1 MRKETNDNMDDLLV
15 KYLLGEATM
24 QERTAV
30 EQWVAGNTINQR
42 YFENFKLIWNRSKQL
57 ATHSEVDEDMAWLRF
72 KDRVE
77 EIQSPVLPMFSSQVF
92 RIMRIAA
99 AIAIVA
105 GGGWFAYMISA
116 KNNLQQQVAVHSG
129 NKTRIET
136 LPDGSVIT
144 LNKNST
150 ITYAENFTA
159 GDSREVVLTGE
170 AFFEV
175 TPDKSKPFLIHS
187 DDVIVKVVGTSF
199 NVKNTAEKTEVIVET
214 GLVEVTK
221 KEQKVR
227 IRPEERV
234 TVMKENIDLVKQ
246 KNDNRFYD
254 YYRTKKLVCEG
265 TPLWKLVQVLN
276 EAYHVN
282 ITVSHEKMNLP
293 INTTFDDKSLDEILN
308 IVSVTFNITIVR
320 DDGQIILK

>member
-1 MRKETNDNMDDLLV
+1 MRKEMNDNMDDLLV

-24 QERTAV
+24 QERENV
-30 EQWVAGNTINQR
+30 EQWVAEKTVHRR

-57 ATHSEVDEDMAWLRF
+57 AAHSEVDEDMAWLRF

-77 EIQSPVLPMFSSQVF
+77 EIQSPVIPMFSSRF
-92 RIMRIAA
+92 FGIMRIAA

-105 GGGWFAYMISA
+105 GAGWFAYLLSV
-116 KNNLQQQVAVHSG
+116 KNDNSQQVAVHSG
-129 NKTRIET
+129 NKTRVET

-144 LNKNST
+144 LNKNSS
-150 ITYAENFTA
+150 ITYAEHFTN
-159 GDSREVVLTGE
+159 GDTRQVVLTGE

-187 DDVIVKVVGTSF
+187 DEVTVKVVGTSF
-199 NVKNTAEKTEVIVET
+199 NVKNTTEKTEVIVET

-234 TVMKENIDLVKQ
+234 TVMKEKIDLVKQ

-254 YYRTKKLVCEG
+254 YYRTKKLVCED

-276 EAYHVN
+276 EAYHAN

-293 INTTFDDKSLDEILN
+293 INTTFDDKSLEEILN
-308 IVSVTFNITIVR
+308 IIRVTFNITIVR